1 MPSVHHSREVFHEYH
16 DQRFVFEN
24 KKRYWEGIAKFSDY
38 FNLYM
43 SIFNDNLDMK
53 YGNTRNKVISND
65 ITFDIAN
72 KIKNLKNESRV
83 VRENR
88 IKDIA
93 NHILLPFDEKY
104 NAIGKFILQT
114 AQNIVDE
121 ANREYLLHAELIDK
135 WPQIVI
141 KAKNINLMD
150 II

>member
-1 MPSVHHSREVFHEYH
+1 
-16 DQRFVFEN
+16 
-24 KKRYWEGIAKFSDY
+24 
-38 FNLYM
+38 LYM

-65 ITFDIAN
+65 ITFDIA
-72 KIKNLKNESRV
+72 RV

-88 IKDIA
+88 IKDIT

>member
-1 MPSVHHSREVFHEYH
+1 MRHETADEELYEKLHPGDKLENRKAHLLELKRLGYEVGAGSM
-16 DQRFVFEN
+16 V
-24 KKRYWEGIAKFSDY
+24 G
-38 FNLYM
+38 
-43 SIFNDNLDMK
+43 

-88 IKDIA
+88 IKDIT

>member
-1 MPSVHHSREVFHEYH
+1 
-16 DQRFVFEN
+16 
-24 KKRYWEGIAKFSDY
+24 
-38 FNLYM
+38 
-43 SIFNDNLDMK
+43 
-53 YGNTRNKVISND
+53 
-65 ITFDIAN
+65 
-72 KIKNLKNESRV
+72 V

-88 IKDIA
+88 IKDIT

-141 KAKNINLMD
+141 KAKILILWISFSFLMRLD
-150 II
+150 KLFYNENYSC